1 MKIISGGQT
10 GVDRAALD
18 AACELSLEYGG
29 FVPRGRKA
37 EDGPIDAAYD
47 RLTELDSDLYGVRTE
62 RNVIEGDATLVLTR
76 GAPTEGT
83 AYTVVCAE
91 KHRRPCLVMDMDVA
105 GDGEIVE
112 AVREWLRFVRP
123 SVLNVAGPRESKF
136 PGIYGQ
142 TRRLLRSIL
151 SP

>member
-18 AACELSLEYGG
+18 VARGLGLDYGG
-29 FVPRGRKA
+29 FIPRGRKA
-37 EDGPIDAAYD
+37 EDGPIDPAYD
-47 RLTELDSDLYGVRTE
+47 RLTELDSDLYRVRTE
-62 RNVIEGDATLVLTR
+62 KNVIEGDATLVLTR

-83 AYTVVCAE
+83 AYTVACAE
-91 KHRRPCLVMDMDVA
+91 KHRRPYLVIDMEA
-105 GDGEIVE
+105 GDDRGIVE
-112 AVREWLRFVRP
+112 AVQGWLGSVRP
-123 SVLNVAGPRESKF
+123 SVLNVAGPRESKS

-142 TRRLLRSIL
+142 TRRLLHSIL